1 MEEREEVLD
10 PIPCFLRA
18 CEIERGDQKTV
29 HKEARVR
36 NGRLEKAEGR
46 RFVYAFL
53 FDGQK
58 APCKP
63 GSTTRITVYGSH
75 YSAVCISVDGN
86 TIKFSVSTTLGSEI
100 PSARVQQDGPD
111 ILQCVIEI
119 LRDVQQGVEL
129 SDWNK
134 QLADRLLSLKSTEL
148 VSPGDTAQ
156 AHAREGLT
164 EDQSEAIRV
173 ALTRDITFL
182 WGPPGTGKT
191 KTLGS
196 LVGHMYR
203 QNKRVLLISH
213 TNDAVD
219 ALLYSALKEVSH
231 TRSGNVAEASVL
243 RLGASVLSE
252 LKLEYG
258 DRIDIDEVVRLG
270 QEKVLAR
277 LEQMK
282 IELRGLRASCFTVSK
297 GLSLWRSF
305 SDLTRELQHL
315 RNQQRPSRPGNI
327 SQAIRGVFS
336 SRPQQSADGEAGEHE
351 VLQEAIELLEKQLG
365 ELEEKLPAESYEEL
379 LKQSS
384 EESTRQVELTEAIN
398 VLETFL
404 RDLRKEMIARARVVA
419 CTATQA
425 ILAMKTLKDFD
436 MVVVDEASMLPLPY
450 VYLVAG
456 MAKDQVVV
464 AGDFRQLPAIV
475 HSRNSTVLQWYGRDI
490 FEYAGIVDLVD
501 QGGEHPSLVMLSSQF
516 RSHRD
521 VCALINKR
529 FYAGRLRSIREED
542 DYDDLVDGAQLEG
555 RITVVDTSSLNAWVG
570 LEDGSK
576 YNLQNALVVRKLAL
590 LLRAKGEVSEEK
602 TLGIISPY
610 RQQAQLVS
618 TLLEEYGASDH
629 ITAGT
634 AHAFQGAEAT
644 SVILDL
650 TEGPPQRVG
659 RFSRGVSLRDVGAR
673 LLNVALSRAKDRI
686 FIVGN
691 IGYLQSQLPTRAV
704 LGAVLQDAIRY
715 GRTLPIEALITQPL
729 FVNPALE
736 YAQTSGVLAFQ
747 IFDQNL
753 LSPALLTD
761 LLDAEREVTI
771 AGSTLCFRTASVLS
785 VLLEERIKKGLRVTL
800 RVPVSKSK
808 RPDSQGVLDKY
819 REAGVAVTYCDHPVY
834 PMVVLDSEVVWLGS
848 LSPLDTISGQQ
859 GRMIRCV
866 SVVAAQRAL
875 SYIEGARDGE
885 ISNVNKRP
893 LALVG

>member
-1 MEEREEVLD
+1 MLD
-10 PIPCFLRA
+10 PVPCFLTA
-18 CEIERGDQKTV
+18 CEIERGEQKTSQR
-29 HKEARVR
+29 EARVH
-36 NGRLEKAEGR
+36 NGRLEKADGG
-46 RFVYAFL
+46 RFVYSFS

-58 APCKP
+58 SPSKP
-63 GSTTRITVYGSH
+63 GSTARISVYGST
-75 YSAVCISVDGN
+75 YSALCESIDGN
-86 TIKFSVSTTLGSEI
+86 TIKFSFSTTLGSQVS
-100 PSARVQQDGPD
+100 SARIEQHQPD
-111 ILQCVIEI
+111 ILQCVIEV
-119 LRDVQQGVEL
+119 LRDVQKGVDL
-129 SDWNK
+129 PNWNK
-134 QLADRLLSLKSTEL
+134 PLADSLLSLQGADIASSE
-148 VSPGDTAQ
+148 DIAQ
-156 AHAREGLT
+156 AQAKDGLT

-231 TRSGNVAEASVL
+231 TRTGALAEASVL
-243 RLGASVLSE
+243 RLGSSGLPE
-252 LKLEYG
+252 LQAEYG
-258 DRIDIDEVVRLG
+258 DKIDIDEVVRLG

-277 LEQMK
+277 LDQMK
-282 IELRGLRASCFTVSK
+282 GELKSLRSSCFTVSK

-305 SDLTRELQHL
+305 SDLSRELQHL
-315 RNQQRPSRPGNI
+315 RNQQRPTKSGNI

-336 SRPQQSADGEAGEHE
+336 SRPQHSAGDEVGEHE
-351 VLQEAIELLEKQLG
+351 VLQEAIGLLEKQLG
-365 ELEEKLPAESYEEL
+365 ELEEKLPPESYEEL
-379 LKQSS
+379 LKRSS

-456 MAKDQVVV
+456 MAKTQVVV

-475 HSRNSTVLQWYGRDI
+475 HSNNSAVMEWYGRDI
-490 FEYAGIVDLVD
+490 FEYAGIVDIVD
-501 QGGEHPSLVMLSSQF
+501 RKQEHPSLVMLSSQF

-521 VCALINKR
+521 LCALINKR
-529 FYAGRLRSIREED
+529 FYSGRLRSVRD
-542 DYDDLVDGAQLEG
+542 DTEHDGPVDETGFMG
-555 RITVVDTSSLNAWVG
+555 RITVIDTSSLSAWAA
-570 LEDGSK
+570 LEEGSK

-590 LLRAKGEVSEEK
+590 LLRARGEVAEDK

-610 RQQAQLVS
+610 RQQAQLIS
-618 TLLEEYGASDH
+618 TLLEEYDANDH
-629 ITAGT
+629 ITTGT

-644 SVILDL
+644 AVILDL
-650 TEGPPQRVG
+650 TEGPPQRIG
-659 RFSRGVSLRDVGAR
+659 RFSRGTSLRDLGAR
-673 LLNVALSRAKDRI
+673 LLNVALSRARERI

-691 IGYLQSQLPTRAV
+691 IGYLKSQLPSRSV
-704 LGAVLQDAIRY
+704 LGAVLEDAIQY
-715 GRTLPIEALITQPL
+715 GHLLSIDTLIAQPL
-729 FVNPALE
+729 FVNPSLE
-736 YAQTSGVLAFQ
+736 YEQTSGVLAFQ
-747 IFDQNL
+747 IFDQDL

-761 LLDAEREVTI
+761 LLDAENEVTI
-771 AGSTLCFRTASVLS
+771 AGSSLCARTAAVLS

-800 RVPVSKSK
+800 RIPVSKSK
-808 RPDSQGVLDKY
+808 RPDSQGVLDRY
-819 REAGVAVTYCDHPVY
+819 RAAGVVVTYCDHPVY

-848 LSPLDTISGQQ
+848 LSPLDTISGQK

-866 SVVAAQRAL
+866 SVVAAQRSL
-875 SYIEGARDGE
+875 SYIEGATDGY
-885 ISNVNKRP
+885 INDRNRRP